1 MKMAKFQQILSF
13 VLCIVLIAAVALFT
27 FGCNDQSNNN
37 GSTTTTANGS
47 ETEAPETT
55 AKKTFTFIVVDQE
68 GKETSFTI
76 TSDKKTVGE
85 ALLEE
90 GLIEGDDGPYGLYVK
105 KVNGIVADYD
115 VGQPYWSFNINGEYA
130 MTGVDSTDIVDGDT
144 YSFVY
149 TK

>member
-1 MKMAKFQQILSF
+1 MAKFQQILSF

-37 GSTTTTANGS
+37 GSTTTTSNGS
-47 ETEAPETT
+47 ETETPETT
-55 AKKTFTFIVVDQE
+55 AKKTFKFIVVDQD

-85 ALLEE
+85 ALFEE

-115 VGQPYWSFNINGEYA
+115 VDRSYWSFNINGEYA
-130 MTGVDSTDIVDGDT
+130 MTGVDVTDIVDGDT